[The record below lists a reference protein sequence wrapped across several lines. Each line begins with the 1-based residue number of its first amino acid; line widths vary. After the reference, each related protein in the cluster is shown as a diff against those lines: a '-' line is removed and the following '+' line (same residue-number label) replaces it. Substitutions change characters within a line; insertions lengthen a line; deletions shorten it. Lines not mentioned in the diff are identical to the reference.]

1 MLRAPLTGREAF
13 FAPVRAWKQNGS
25 LMNANRRRVVLALG
39 SSLLVPALAGA
50 AYAQNPSRA
59 DRAFERLA
67 AQWLDRSMRLSPVSA
82 TGIGDHRFD
91 NQIGDVSAAG
101 RAASLRFSRETL
113 SALDGIDKNQLS
125 RANQVDA
132 ILLGNNLRGDI
143 WRAEVLQSWAWNP
156 LMYQGLAGGALYSLM
171 AREFAPLPRRL
182 DHAIARMERIP
193 ALLAQVR
200 DALQPARVPAP
211 HAETYAAQNR
221 GLKSIVSGMIAPHAG
236 VLSAAK
242 RARLARA
249 TQAFN
254 AAVDEHQA
262 WIEATLIPQA
272 QGDFRV
278 GAETFD
284 TQLGFTLQSN
294 LSRAEIRQRADA
306 AVVAVRNE
314 MYRVAVL
321 ALAGHAGA
329 PATPPAPTPEQ
340 QQAAIRA
347 ALDLAADD
355 RPAPDRLVEVAT
367 AGVAE
372 ADAFLHAHEII
383 TMPPAPV
390 RVILMPEFQRG
401 FAVAYLDAPGPLE
414 RELGSFYAVSPIP
427 DGWTEDQAT
436 SFLREYNNRAILDI
450 AVHESSPGHYVQLW
464 HANAYPSTLRAVL
477 SSGSFVE
484 GWAVYAEEM
493 MISAG
498 FRAGDH
504 LYHLSQ
510 LKVLLR
516 TITNAII
523 DQAIHVD
530 GMSEQEMMHLLTHT
544 AFQEEREAAGKWR
557 RAQLSFTQL
566 STYFVGY
573 QEHLETRAA
582 AQAHADFNLKRYHDG
597 LLSFGSP
604 PGRFARQLLLNEPI
618 Q

>member
-1 MLRAPLTGREAF
+1 MTT
-13 FAPVRAWKQNGS
+13 
-25 LMNANRRRVVLALG
+25 NRRHVVLALG
-39 SSLLVPALAGA
+39 SSMLVPLLAGGA
-50 AYAQNPSRA
+50 SAQQPSRA

-67 AQWLDRSMRLSPVSA
+67 ANWLDRSMRFSPVSA

-91 NQIGDVSAAG
+91 DRIDDMSAAG

-113 SALDGIDKNQLS
+113 STLEGIDKNQLS

-132 ILLGNNLRGDI
+132 ILLANNLRGDI
-143 WRAEVLQSWAWNP
+143 WRSETLQNWAWNP

-171 AREFAPLPRRL
+171 AREFAPLPQRL
-182 DHAIARMERIP
+182 ESATARMERIP
-193 ALLAQVR
+193 ALLAQAR
-200 DALQPARVPAP
+200 AELQPARVPAP
-211 HAETYAAQNR
+211 HAQTYAAQNP
-221 GLKSIVSGMIAPHAG
+221 GVKSIVDGMILPHAG
-236 VLSAAK
+236 ELNASK
-242 RARLARA
+242 RARLERA
-249 TQAFN
+249 AAACN

-262 WIEATLIPQA
+262 WIEATLVPQA

-278 GAETFD
+278 GAQTFD
-284 TQLGFTLQSN
+284 TQLAFTLQSP
-294 LSRAEIRQRADA
+294 LTRAQIRERADA
-306 AVVAVRNE
+306 AVIAVRNE
-314 MYRVAVL
+314 MYRIARV
-321 ALAGHAGA
+321 ALAGQAGA
-329 PATPPAPTPEQ
+329 PATPDAPTPEQ

-347 ALDLAADD
+347 ALDLAAAD

-372 ADAFLHAHEII
+372 ADAFLNSHEII
-383 TMPPAPV
+383 TMPPSPV

-427 DGWTEDQAT
+427 DGWTPEQAT

-484 GWAVYAEEM
+484 GWAVYAEEV
-493 MISAG
+493 MIQEG

-516 TITNAII
+516 TITNSII

-530 GMSEQEMMHLLTHT
+530 GMTQEEMMHLLVHT

-573 QEHLETRAA
+573 QEHLENRRAA
-582 AQAHADFNLKRYHDG
+582 QTAWGADFNLKRYHDG

>member
-1 MLRAPLTGREAF
+1 
-13 FAPVRAWKQNGS
+13 
-25 LMNANRRRVVLALG
+25 MNANRRQVVLALG
-39 SSLLVPALAGA
+39 SSMVLPAFAGEA
-50 AYAQNPSRA
+50 VAQQRTPA

-67 AQWLDRSMRLSPVSA
+67 ARWLDRSMRFSPVSA

-91 NQIGDVSAAG
+91 DRIDDVSAAG
-101 RAASLRFSRETL
+101 RAASLRFTRETL
-113 SALDGIDKNQLS
+113 SALEGIDRNQLS

-132 ILLGNNLRGDI
+132 SLLANNLRGDI
-143 WRAEVLQSWAWNP
+143 WRTETLQSWAWNP
-156 LMYQGLAGGALYSLM
+156 LMYQGVAGGALYSLM

-182 DHAIARMERIP
+182 ENAAARMELIP
-193 ALLAQVR
+193 ALLAQAR
-200 DALQPARVPAP
+200 TELQPARVPAP
-211 HAETYAAQNR
+211 HAQTYAAQNP
-221 GLKSIVSGMIAPHAG
+221 GVKSIVDDMILPHAHA
-236 VLSAAK
+236 LSPSK
-242 RARLARA
+242 RARLERA
-249 TQAFN
+249 
-254 AAVDEHQA
+254 AATCKAAIDEHQA
-262 WIEATLIPQA
+262 WIEGALAPQA
-272 QGDFRV
+272 QGEFRV
-278 GAETFD
+278 GAEVFD
-284 TQLGFTLQSN
+284 TQLGFTLQSD
-294 LSRAEIRQRADA
+294 LSRADIRRRAEA
-306 AVVAVRNE
+306 AVVNVRNE
-314 MYRVAVL
+314 MYRVAKL
-321 ALAGHAGA
+321 ALAGQAGA
-329 PATPPAPTPEQ
+329 PATPDAPTPEQ

-347 ALDLAADD
+347 ALDLAAAD
-355 RPAPDRLVEVAT
+355 RPDPERLVEVAT

-372 ADAFLHAHEII
+372 ADAFLNARDII
-383 TMPPAPV
+383 TMPPNPV

-414 RELGSFYAVSPIP
+414 RDLGSFYAVSPIP
-427 DGWTEDQAT
+427 DGWTPEQTT

-493 MISAG
+493 MIQEG

-516 TITNAII
+516 TITNSII

-530 GMSEQEMMHLLTHT
+530 GMTQDEMMHLLVHT

-582 AQAHADFNLKRYHDG
+582 AEAAWGSDFTLKRYHDG
-597 LLSFGSP
+597 LLAHGSP